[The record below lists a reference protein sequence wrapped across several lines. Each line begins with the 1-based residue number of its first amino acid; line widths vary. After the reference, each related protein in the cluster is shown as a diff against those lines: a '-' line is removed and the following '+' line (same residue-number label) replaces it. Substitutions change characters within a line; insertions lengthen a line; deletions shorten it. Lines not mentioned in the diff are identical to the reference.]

1 MAPEKQQFPTHYL
14 LICCFRSRNR
24 RSLFAGFI
32 CSYSHTWY
40 WLVFN
45 WTEFVTALMQGWAHT
60 ELCSIVIFLTLQ
72 ATSQTT
78 GQHKAMNV
86 AHLQHLEFGY
96 CKGCFR
102 RAILWGFCQILRN
115 VTDTPYYSRE
125 ILLSPKCQFSIHS
138 TEGFREKE
146 GMRVE

>member
-45 WTEFVTALMQGWAHT
+45 WTGLSTHRALLHCDLFLLYIDADWGKQPHKPQDSIGLWT
-60 ELCSIVIFLTLQ
+60 LPTCSIWSLVI
-72 ATSQTT
+72 A
-78 GQHKAMNV
+78 
-86 AHLQHLEFGY
+86 